1 MWIYA
6 AANDDKTN
14 KMEGSWQQPV
24 LGWITDNN
32 QDVWE
37 MMMATKSPFIDDNDK
52 NCNGNKT
59 ATRQG
64 LES

>member
-1 MWIYA
+1 
-6 AANDDKTN
+6 
-14 KMEGSWQQPV
+14 MEGSWQQPV

-59 ATRQG
+59 ATRQV